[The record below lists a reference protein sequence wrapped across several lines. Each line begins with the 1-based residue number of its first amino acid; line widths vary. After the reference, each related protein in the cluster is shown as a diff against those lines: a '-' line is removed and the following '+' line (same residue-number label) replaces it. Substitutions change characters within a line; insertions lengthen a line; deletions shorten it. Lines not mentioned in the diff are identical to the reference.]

1 MLTFI
6 AFSNNMFGNSK
17 IFPIFAIGDQLIYD
31 RKCKELHISQL
42 IGFCIPYIEDS

>member
-17 IFPIFAIGDQLIYD
+17 IFPIFALGNQLIYN
-31 RKCKELHISQL
+31 RKCKGLHISLL

>member
-6 AFSNNMFGNSK
+6 VFSNNMFGNSK
-17 IFPIFAIGDQLIYD
+17 IFPIFALGNQLIYNG
-31 RKCKELHISQL
+31 KYKELHISQL

>member
-1 MLTFI
+1 MLTCI

-17 IFPIFAIGDQLIYD
+17 IFPIFALGNQLIYN
-31 RKCKELHISQL
+31 RKCKRLHISQL

>member
-17 IFPIFAIGDQLIYD
+17 LFCIFALGNQLIYN
-31 RKCKELHISQL
+31 RKCKGLHISQL

>member
-31 RKCKELHISQL
+31 RRCNGLHIS
-42 IGFCIPYIEDS
+42 